1 MLVHFCHP
9 ATRWLQAQYSRW
21 LQLTSP
27 QKAYTIVL
35 GVILAV
41 ALPRL
46 LVLLF
51 VLLERMLVGSLL
63 ATEEVLLSLLW
74 KGIIVVRA
82 GATNI
87 SIVTFLMYINC
98 IPLEGQDRRCILQ
111 RCQPQIVFFVP
122 RVLLCQCHQSCL
134 LAVIMLA
141 CHCARALAS
150 PCSDVT
156 SLTS

>member
-74 KGIIVVRA
+74 KGIIVLFAVVA
-82 GATNI
+82 VALVVYGVYVFVEEKT
-87 SIVTFLMYINC
+87 
-98 IPLEGQDRRCILQ
+98 DRGRS
-111 RCQPQIVFFVP
+111 R
-122 RVLLCQCHQSCL
+122 R
-134 LAVIMLA
+134 
-141 CHCARALAS
+141 R
-150 PCSDVT
+150 
-156 SLTS
+156 